1 MNTENVIVSV
11 ILPVYNAE
19 KYLARCIESVMNQK
33 GCQIELVIVN
43 DGSKDGSDAV
53 IKSFNDPRIKY
64 IQKSNGGVSSA
75 RNIALDQATG
85 DYITFIDADDYIESD
100 YCGKMLQNIVENEA
114 DICTCRAI
122 DHHLKNDNDIRYMP
136 ESDKLLFLDSDSYS
150 FFDDSLQKAVC
161 CTLIK
166 KSLIGDIRFR
176 DDIFVAEDSLF
187 LAECIHKAGK
197 IVVMYKNLYHY
208 MIFDESTSH
217 GAYDE
222 RKKTEFAAWRQIAE
236 INKDKEWVYATCR
249 ARYADRCLKVIRRY
263 HFKMGVDKQF
273 YREIKRE
280 YRKNVKYIFKVNHR
294 NYSLSKFVMNC
305 AYAVFAVV
313 PPIYPVY
320 YYLRYKEKA

>member
-197 IVVMYKNLYHY
+197 IVVMYKNALQQAG
-208 MIFDESTSH
+208 IEIDEALIVAGDGS
-217 GAYDE
+217 YDDGLE
-222 RKKTEFAAWRQIAE
+222 SWALFFEVNPVWRDHITVWDML
-236 INKDKEWVYATCR
+236 N
-249 ARYADRCLKVIRRY
+249 
-263 HFKMGVDKQF
+263 
-273 YREIKRE
+273 
-280 YRKNVKYIFKVNHR
+280 
-294 NYSLSKFVMNC
+294 
-305 AYAVFAVV
+305 
-313 PPIYPVY
+313 PV
-320 YYLRYKEKA
+320 